1 LGVNELNTK
10 SKKIRALSLPL
21 SILLVSVPVLFNS
34 ESANAAPKVVKPSI
48 SVVQTSAGKSAIT
61 VNVGT
66 KYAGKSLAISR
77 SSNSSLQSQSN
88 VIITVKIGTNGKA
101 IAVTSSSIK
110 KGNVLSA
117 TIGTKLFVKSTISKI
132 RIVAKLPKSSPVV
145 KPVTTAI
152 TFSSLAANGT
162 SNLTTTTAL
171 TLAFSADVTGL
182 TAADLTL
189 TGATKGALTRTST
202 GVYTLG
208 VSGITVANGSNL
220 TVAVAKTGFIFT
232 PSSRTVAANVSTSTF
247 SFNSLTANG
256 TSGSVSTTILTLIF
270 SGDITG
276 LSAADLTV
284 VGATKGTLTKTG
296 IGTYTLGVSG
306 ITVAN
311 GANLTVAAAKPGFIF
326 TPSSRTVAANVST
339 SAISFDSLS
348 ANGTSGSVATTT
360 LTLFFSADVT
370 GLTATDI
377 TVTGGT
383 KGALTRIGT
392 GVYNLGISALT
403 VTNGANITVTVAK
416 TGFTFT
422 PSSRSVAAN
431 VATNMIS
438 FDSLSANGT
447 SGSVSTTNLTL
458 FFGADVAGLTT
469 ADITV
474 TGATEGALTR
484 IGTGVYSLGVSGITV
499 ANGSNLTVTVAKP
512 GFTFTPS
519 SRSVAAKVATST
531 ISFNALTANGE
542 SGSVSTTLLTMV
554 FSADVAGLSAS
565 DIIIDGASRGTLTRT
580 SAGVYTLGVSSITVA
595 NGGNITVAVSKSGF
609 VFTPSIKT
617 VTANV
622 LTRAINFTS
631 LTANGTGGSVSTT
644 VLTLTFSAD
653 VTGLASTDITVIG
666 ATKGSLTRTGTGVY
680 NLSIS
685 SISVADG
692 AELTVGVSKVGYVFT
707 PSNQTVAAKVLTRA
721 IDIISIDANGTS
733 NSVSTTAL
741 TLTFSADVPGLSASN
756 ITLIGATKAALTS
769 VGGGVY
775 TLGITG
781 ITVMN
786 GANLTVS
793 VSKPGFSFEP
803 ASVSVAANVAPTP
816 VTFSSVA
823 ANGASATQT
832 TTLLTLTFSRDIT
845 GLSAGDFT
853 VTGATT
859 GVLTRTG
866 TGTYTLAISAIA
878 VANGA
883 TVTVDVSKPGFTI
896 TPASLTAAVNV
907 AS

>member
-1 LGVNELNTK
+1 
-10 SKKIRALSLPL
+10 
-21 SILLVSVPVLFNS
+21 
-34 ESANAAPKVVKPSI
+34 
-48 SVVQTSAGKSAIT
+48 
-61 VNVGT
+61 
-66 KYAGKSLAISR
+66 
-77 SSNSSLQSQSN
+77 
-88 VIITVKIGTNGKA
+88 
-101 IAVTSSSIK
+101 
-110 KGNVLSA
+110 
-117 TIGTKLFVKSTISKI
+117 
-132 RIVAKLPKSSPVV
+132 
-145 KPVTTAI
+145 
-152 TFSSLAANGT
+152 
-162 SNLTTTTAL
+162 
-171 TLAFSADVTGL
+171 
-182 TAADLTL
+182 
-189 TGATKGALTRTST
+189 
-202 GVYTLG
+202 
-208 VSGITVANGSNL
+208 
-220 TVAVAKTGFIFT
+220 
-232 PSSRTVAANVSTSTF
+232 
-247 SFNSLTANG
+247 
-256 TSGSVSTTILTLIF
+256 
-270 SGDITG
+270 
-276 LSAADLTV
+276 
-284 VGATKGTLTKTG
+284 
-296 IGTYTLGVSG
+296 
-306 ITVAN
+306 
-311 GANLTVAAAKPGFIF
+311 
-326 TPSSRTVAANVST
+326 
-339 SAISFDSLS
+339 
-348 ANGTSGSVATTT
+348 
-360 LTLFFSADVT
+360 
-370 GLTATDI
+370 
-377 TVTGGT
+377 
-383 KGALTRIGT
+383 
-392 GVYNLGISALT
+392 
-403 VTNGANITVTVAK
+403 
-416 TGFTFT
+416 
-422 PSSRSVAAN
+422 
-431 VATNMIS
+431 
-438 FDSLSANGT
+438 
-447 SGSVSTTNLTL
+447 L

-484 IGTGVYSLGVSGITV
+484 IGTGVYSLGVSGITI
-499 ANGSNLTVTVAKP
+499 ANGSNLTVTVDKP

-519 SRSVAAKVATST
+519 SRSVAANVATST

-595 NGGNITVAVSKSGF
+595 NGGNITVAVSKPGF

-685 SISVADG
+685 SITVGDG

-707 PSNQTVAAKVLTRA
+707 PSDQTVAAKVLTSA

-781 ITVMN
+781 MTVIN

-816 VTFSSVA
+816 VTFSSVS
-823 ANGASATQT
+823 ANGTSATVT

-853 VTGATT
+853 VTGATK
-859 GVLTRTG
+859 GVLTG
-866 TGTYTLAISAIA
+866 TGTGAYTLAISAIA

-883 TVTVDVSKPGFTI
+883 TVTVDVSKPGFTF

>member
-1 LGVNELNTK
+1 
-10 SKKIRALSLPL
+10 
-21 SILLVSVPVLFNS
+21 
-34 ESANAAPKVVKPSI
+34 
-48 SVVQTSAGKSAIT
+48 
-61 VNVGT
+61 
-66 KYAGKSLAISR
+66 
-77 SSNSSLQSQSN
+77 
-88 VIITVKIGTNGKA
+88 VIITVKVGTNGKA

-208 VSGITVANGSNL
+208 VSGITVANGANL

-247 SFNSLTANG
+247 GFNSLAANG

-276 LSAADLTV
+276 LSATDLTV
-284 VGATKGTLTKTG
+284 VGATKGVLRKTG

-311 GANLTVAAAKPGFIF
+311 GANLTVAVAKTGFIF
-326 TPSSRTVAANVST
+326 TPSSRT
-339 SAISFDSLS
+339 
-348 ANGTSGSVATTT
+348 
-360 LTLFFSADVT
+360 
-370 GLTATDI
+370 
-377 TVTGGT
+377 
-383 KGALTRIGT
+383 
-392 GVYNLGISALT
+392 
-403 VTNGANITVTVAK
+403 
-416 TGFTFT
+416 
-422 PSSRSVAAN
+422 VAAN

-484 IGTGVYSLGVSGITV
+484 IGTGVYSLGVSGITI
-499 ANGSNLTVTVAKP
+499 ANGSNLTVTVDKP

-519 SRSVAAKVATST
+519 SRSVAANVATST

-595 NGGNITVAVSKSGF
+595 NGGNITVAVSKPGF

-685 SISVADG
+685 SITVGDG

-707 PSNQTVAAKVLTRA
+707 PSDQTVAAKVLTSA

-781 ITVMN
+781 MTVIN

-816 VTFSSVA
+816 VTFSSVS
-823 ANGASATQT
+823 ANGTSATVT

-853 VTGATT
+853 VTGATK
-859 GVLTRTG
+859 GVLTG
-866 TGTYTLAISAIA
+866 TGTGAYTLAISAIA

-883 TVTVDVSKPGFTI
+883 TVTVDVSKPGFTF

>member
-1 LGVNELNTK
+1 MGVNELNTK
-10 SKKIRALSLPL
+10 SKKIRAFSLPL
-21 SILLVSVPVLFNS
+21 SILLVSVPVLFHS

-66 KYAGKSLAISR
+66 KYAGKSLAISQ
-77 SSNSSLQSQSN
+77 SLNSSLQTESN
-88 VIITVKIGTNGKA
+88 VIITVKVGTNGKA

-117 TIGTKLFVKSTISKI
+117 TIGTKLVVKSTISKI
-132 RIVAKLPKSSPVV
+132 GIVAKLPKSSPVV

-152 TFSSLAANGT
+152 TFGSLAANGT

-171 TLAFSADVTGL
+171 TLTFSADVTGL
-182 TAADLTL
+182 SVADLTL

-232 PSSRTVAANVSTSTF
+232 PSSRTVAANVTTSTIA
-247 SFNSLTANG
+247 FNALTANG
-256 TSGSVSTTILTLIF
+256 E
-270 SGDITG
+270 
-276 LSAADLTV
+276 
-284 VGATKGTLTKTG
+284 
-296 IGTYTLGVSG
+296 
-306 ITVAN
+306 
-311 GANLTVAAAKPGFIF
+311 
-326 TPSSRTVAANVST
+326 
-339 SAISFDSLS
+339 
-348 ANGTSGSVATTT
+348 SGSVATTT

-370 GLTATDI
+370 GLTAADI
-377 TVTGGT
+377 TITGGT

-392 GVYNLGISALT
+392 GVYSLGISALT

-431 VATNMIS
+431 VVTNMIS

-484 IGTGVYSLGVSGITV
+484 IGAGVYSLGVSGITV

-565 DIIIDGASRGTLTRT
+565 DIIIDGASKGTLTRT
-580 SAGVYTLGVSSITVA
+580 GAGVYTLVVNSITVA
-595 NGGNITVAVSKSGF
+595 NGGNITVAVSKPGF
-609 VFTPSIKT
+609 VFTPSIK
-617 VTANV
+617 
-622 LTRAINFTS
+622 
-631 LTANGTGGSVSTT
+631 
-644 VLTLTFSAD
+644 
-653 VTGLASTDITVIG
+653 
-666 ATKGSLTRTGTGVY
+666 
-680 NLSIS
+680 
-685 SISVADG
+685 
-692 AELTVGVSKVGYVFT
+692 
-707 PSNQTVAAKVLTRA
+707 TVAAKVLTRA
-721 IDIISIDANGTS
+721 IDIININANGTS

-756 ITLIGATKAALTS
+756 ITLIGATKVALTS

-781 ITVMN
+781 ITVLN

-803 ASVSVAANVAPTP
+803 ASVSVPANVAPTP

-823 ANGASATQT
+823 ANGTSATVT
-832 TTLLTLTFSRDIT
+832 TTVLTLTFSRDIT

-853 VTGATT
+853 VTGATK

-866 TGTYTLAISAIA
+866 PGAYTLAISAIT

-883 TVTVDVSKPGFTI
+883 TVTVDVSKTGFTF